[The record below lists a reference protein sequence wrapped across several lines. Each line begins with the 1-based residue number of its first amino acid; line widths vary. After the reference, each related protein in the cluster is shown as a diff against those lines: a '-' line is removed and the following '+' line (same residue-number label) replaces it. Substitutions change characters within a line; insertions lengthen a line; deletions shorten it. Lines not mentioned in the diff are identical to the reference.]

1 MLRRCIPL
9 PGPNGVTRPVRCRRW
24 YMPARRVG
32 NKFMDIMKSTMSSA
46 ELSFENFSKQA
57 YTAHLK
63 FPPA

>member
-1 MLRRCIPL
+1 
-9 PGPNGVTRPVRCRRW
+9 
-24 YMPARRVG
+24 MPARRVG